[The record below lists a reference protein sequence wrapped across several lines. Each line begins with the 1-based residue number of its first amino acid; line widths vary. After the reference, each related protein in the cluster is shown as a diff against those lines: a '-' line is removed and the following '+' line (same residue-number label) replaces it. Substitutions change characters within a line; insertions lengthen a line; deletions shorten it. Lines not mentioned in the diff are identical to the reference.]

1 MMWVSFYPPLAN
13 GKLTSPVSSMIG
25 DYQMAKKEFDL
36 ATSAGE
42 TPLYVIERVETKIQQ
57 TGSGVCW
64 RNNIGRIGLGT
75 IRNNNYLQLG

>member
-42 TPLYVIERVETKIQQ
+42 TPLYVIERVET
-57 TGSGVCW
+57 GSGVCW
-64 RNNIGRIGLGT
+64 
-75 IRNNNYLQLG
+75 